1 MCMTDGRGRL
11 RCLRAMVAALCLA
24 AGAVAAQ
31 GTDDRAAPA
40 DLAPAPPV
48 AREPQA
54 SVLGQVNRPGRYAI
68 GPTELRLSELLAMAG
83 GIAPGGSDQVVLTG
97 RRQGQ
102 AVRLVID
109 LPGLFGPGGRDKDV
123 VVLEGDAVWVDRQAV
138 VYVYGEVQRPGALRL
153 ERGMTLLQVLA
164 TGGGLTARGTD
175 KGVRVHRKGADGK
188 VRVLQVAPDEPVQ
201 EGDVVLVRESVF

>member
-1 MCMTDGRGRL
+1 MRMIERWGRPQG
-11 RCLRAMVAALCLA
+11 LRAGVAALALA
-24 AGAVAAQ
+24 WGAVAAQ
-31 GTDDRAAPA
+31 GTDDRAAA
-40 DLAPAPPV
+40 GDVAPA

-68 GPTELRLSELLAMAG
+68 GPAELRLSELLAMAG

-109 LPGLFGPGGRDKDV
+109 LPGLFGPGGQEKDV
-123 VVLEGDAVWVDRQAV
+123 PVLDGDAVWVDRQAR

-164 TGGGLTARGTD
+164 TGGGLTARGAD
-175 KGVRVHRKGADGK
+175 KGVRVHRKAPDGK
-188 VRVLQVAPDEPVQ
+188 VRVLQVAPDEALQ
-201 EGDVVLVRESVF
+201 DGDVVTVRESVF